1 MFEPGL
7 KTSNSKTTHNH
18 HRPHLAKVKSSLSR
32 EGVLTI
38 TAPRGN
44 PVAAQSYTQT
54 LENKMD
60 KVGLATKFFMLM
72 MMMVAARNES
82 MDVVT

>member
-1 MFEPGL
+1 MTIITIIILVFVVFVAFVVFIVFISITPQ
-7 KTSNSKTTHNH
+7 
-18 HRPHLAKVKSSLSR
+18 VKSSLSR

-60 KVGLATKFFMLM
+60 KVRFSK
-72 MMMVAARNES
+72 
-82 MDVVT
+82 

>member
-7 KTSNSKTTHNH
+7 KTSNPKNNHNH

-60 KVGLATKFFMLM
+60 KVGLAAKLFMLM
-72 MMMVAARNES
+72 MMIMN
-82 MDVVT
+82 VVT

>member
-1 MFEPGL
+1 MMATL
-7 KTSNSKTTHNH
+7 KKRKMTSMMKVSLNRN
-18 HRPHLAKVKSSLSR
+18 PHQPQVKSSLSR

-60 KVGLATKFFMLM
+60 KVGFSNKLECL
-72 MMMVAARNES
+72 
-82 MDVVT
+82 

>member
-7 KTSNSKTTHNH
+7 KTSNSIYTHNP

-60 KVGLATKFFMLM
+60 KVGLADKLFMLVM
-72 MMMVAARNES
+72 N
-82 MDVVT
+82 

>member
-1 MFEPGL
+1 MIFMSIYKPQ
-7 KTSNSKTTHNH
+7 
-18 HRPHLAKVKSSLSR
+18 VKSSLSR

-60 KVGLATKFFMLM
+60 KVGFYVTHM
-72 MMMVAARNES
+72 MEEEPMNGNVL
-82 MDVVT
+82 VGFLKP

>member
-1 MFEPGL
+1 M
-7 KTSNSKTTHNH
+7 
-18 HRPHLAKVKSSLSR
+18 KSSLSR